1 MQCFLKDADR
11 HQDQDDRVR
20 NWVAEVRDLTYDAED
35 VIDTFLL
42 NVARCRGEGVRGFIS
57 RSSFKF
63 NKAFL
68 LHETGTQIK
77 SIQAKI
83 EDISKSMQTYGVKLD
98 EGQGSSNYG
107 RQQESRRSYPH
118 AEEEY
123 VISLDAVISD
133 LKARLMTEEER
144 MRVVSIV
151 GMGGLGKTTLA
162 KKVYNDTHV
171 KQHFDCYSWVFVSQQ
186 FSIKDVLVGI
196 LINVASGEDKSKLL
210 ERMKDEQPL
219 KSMLEKMK
227 EEVQFKSVLES
238 LKEERLIEALHS
250 VLEEKRYLV
259 VFDDIWTNEAWDRLK
274 PAFLKGKKGSKV
286 LFTTRNRTL
295 ASHADP
301 WGSPVEPP
309 FLTDDEGWELLER
322 KTFPREIPK
331 EHGCTPELEKLG
343 REMVKK
349 CRGLPLA
356 VVVLGGLLA
365 TKKSLKEW
373 EVVHGSIN
381 AQFVKWEQHHQYGGV
396 YGILALSYHDLPF
409 HLKPCFLYL
418 SQFPEDWEF
427 KKRELIRMWIAEG
440 FILQSSIGGEETMED
455 VGEEYLEELVS
466 RCVVQV
472 SQRDHTGIGV
482 KRCRIHDLVRDM
494 CISKARDENF
504 LGVMQHTEDAVT
516 NSSSS
521 TLQLTSSIKWRRIA
535 IHPRI
540 SGNDAIKWKFYVPL
554 LKSGDSHL
562 RSLFYF
568 NEDGM
573 QKFYM
578 TRQQGR
584 FIFENFRLLR
594 VLKIDNIWQS
604 RLPWEIGHLIH
615 LRYLGLYGARMN
627 DRVKCLCLESSPLP
641 SSIGNLRSLYTL
653 DLRNNYMII
662 LPAALSK
669 LECLRHLLGDSYS
682 LRQVRLEKLRHLETL
697 KCVQAEY
704 LIKTDAVRKLINLR
718 NLSIEFEAK
727 EEVEVVLR
735 SPIFELGRLRSLK
748 MLMLMGMPM
757 ESFPNLEPLSSLH
770 RLTKVELWGA
780 IPEDPHSLHHNLEY
794 LPASLAK
801 LTLIYSQLK
810 RDPMGILEKLPNLRF
825 LRFDS
830 HSYEGSKMVCSA
842 HGFPQ
847 LETLTLARLHEL
859 KEWEIEEGAMPCLKT
874 LQLLYLSEL
883 KMIPEGLKSVTTI
896 QELKIT
902 RMTKEFVKRVKVI
915 DGVEGEDFEK
925 VRHIPSI
932 SFN

>member
-1 MQCFLKDADR
+1 
-11 HQDQDDRVR
+11 
-20 NWVAEVRDLTYDAED
+20 
-35 VIDTFLL
+35 
-42 NVARCRGEGVRGFIS
+42 
-57 RSSFKF
+57 
-63 NKAFL
+63 
-68 LHETGTQIK
+68 
-77 SIQAKI
+77 
-83 EDISKSMQTYGVKLD
+83 
-98 EGQGSSNYG
+98 
-107 RQQESRRSYPH
+107 
-118 AEEEY
+118 
-123 VISLDAVISD
+123 
-133 LKARLMTEEER
+133 
-144 MRVVSIV
+144 
-151 GMGGLGKTTLA
+151 
-162 KKVYNDTHV
+162 
-171 KQHFDCYSWVFVSQQ
+171 
-186 FSIKDVLVGI
+186 
-196 LINVASGEDKSKLL
+196 
-210 ERMKDEQPL
+210 
-219 KSMLEKMK
+219 
-227 EEVQFKSVLES
+227 
-238 LKEERLIEALHS
+238 
-250 VLEEKRYLV
+250 
-259 VFDDIWTNEAWDRLK
+259 
-274 PAFLKGKKGSKV
+274 
-286 LFTTRNRTL
+286 
-295 ASHADP
+295 
-301 WGSPVEPP
+301 
-309 FLTDDEGWELLER
+309 
-322 KTFPREIPK
+322 
-331 EHGCTPELEKLG
+331 
-343 REMVKK
+343 MVKK

-568 NEDGM
+568 NEDVPTTLGNWA
-573 QKFYM
+573 FDS
-578 TRQQGR
+578 
-584 FIFENFRLLR
+584 FE
-594 VLKIDNIWQS
+594 
-604 RLPWEIGHLIH
+604 
-615 LRYLGLYGARMN
+615 
-627 DRVKCLCLESSPLP
+627 
-641 SSIGNLRSLYTL
+641 
-653 DLRNNYMII
+653 
-662 LPAALSK
+662 
-669 LECLRHLLGDSYS
+669 
-682 LRQVRLEKLRHLETL
+682 VRLEKLRHLETL

-825 LRFDS
+825 
-830 HSYEGSKMVCSA
+830 
-842 HGFPQ
+842 
-847 LETLTLARLHEL
+847 
-859 KEWEIEEGAMPCLKT
+859 
-874 LQLLYLSEL
+874 
-883 KMIPEGLKSVTTI
+883 
-896 QELKIT
+896 
-902 RMTKEFVKRVKVI
+902 
-915 DGVEGEDFEK
+915 
-925 VRHIPSI
+925 
-932 SFN
+932 